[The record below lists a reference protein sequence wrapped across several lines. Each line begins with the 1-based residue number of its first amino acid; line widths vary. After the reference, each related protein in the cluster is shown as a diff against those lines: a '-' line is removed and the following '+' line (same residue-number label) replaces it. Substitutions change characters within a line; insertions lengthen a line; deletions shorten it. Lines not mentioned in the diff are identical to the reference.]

1 MIYLELTD
9 PDICRRSRAMNEL
22 FAYLLL
28 GVATNID
35 NMIIGTTY
43 GLKRH
48 RIDFIS
54 NVMIGFLNG
63 SATFVS
69 VLVGDFLRQFL
80 TEQVGELLGGLVFLT
95 LGFLTIAETYMMDQ
109 ETDEEVE
116 QKPESLASKS
126 GFVRVSRQ
134 EALGLGLGLSVTN
147 IAGGVG
153 AGLAGFEVVRMTIL
167 MFTFSI
173 LPISLGQWL
182 GQHTASRF
190 PQRWAN
196 ITAAT
201 VLTGFGIWK
210 LVGGVTG

>member
-1 MIYLELTD
+1 
-9 PDICRRSRAMNEL
+9 MNEVV
-22 FAYLLL
+22 AYLLL

-48 RIDFIS
+48 RIDFIN
-54 NVMIGFLNG
+54 NVMIGCLNG
-63 SATFVS
+63 AATFIS
-69 VLVGDFLRQFL
+69 VLIGDFLRRFL
-80 TEQVGELLGGLVFLT
+80 TPQVGELLGGLVFLT

-109 ETDEEVE
+109 ELEAEGEAPPDNI
-116 QKPESLASKS
+116 KS
-126 GFVRVSRQ
+126 GYVRVSRQ

-153 AGLAGFEVVRMTIL
+153 AGLAGFEVVRMTLL

-173 LPISLGQWL
+173 LPISLGQWI
-182 GQHTASRF
+182 GQHTASKF

-196 ITAAT
+196 ITAAA

-210 LVGGVTG
+210 LIGGVMS

>member
-1 MIYLELTD
+1 
-9 PDICRRSRAMNEL
+9 MNEVI
-22 FAYLLL
+22 AYLLL

-48 RIDFIS
+48 RIDFVN
-54 NVMIGFLNG
+54 NVMIGSLNG
-63 SATFVS
+63 AATFIS
-69 VLVGDFLRQFL
+69 VLIGDFLRRFL
-80 TEQVGELLGGLVFLT
+80 TPQVGELLGGLVFLT

-109 ETDEEVE
+109 ELEAEGEV
-116 QKPESLASKS
+116 PPDNTNS
-126 GFVRVSRQ
+126 GYVRVSRQ
-134 EALGLGLGLSVTN
+134 EAFGLGLGLSVTN

-153 AGLAGFEVVRMTIL
+153 AGLAGFEVVRMTLL

-173 LPISLGQWL
+173 LPISLGQWI
-182 GQHTASRF
+182 GQRTASKF

-210 LVGGVTG
+210 LVGGVMS

>member
-1 MIYLELTD
+1 
-9 PDICRRSRAMNEL
+9 MNEVV
-22 FAYLLL
+22 AYLLL

-48 RIDFIS
+48 RIDFIN
-54 NVMIGFLNG
+54 NVMIGSLNG
-63 SATFVS
+63 AATFIS
-69 VLVGDFLRQFL
+69 VLIGDFLRQFL
-80 TEQVGELLGGLVFLT
+80 TAQVGELLGGLVFLT

-109 ETDEEVE
+109 ELEAEGEAPPDNNTN
-116 QKPESLASKS
+116 S
-126 GFVRVSRQ
+126 GYVRVSRQ

-153 AGLAGFEVVRMTIL
+153 AGLAGFEVVRMTLL

-173 LPISLGQWL
+173 LPISLGQWI
-182 GQHTASRF
+182 GQHTASKF

-210 LVGGVTG
+210 LVGGVMS

>member
-1 MIYLELTD
+1 
-9 PDICRRSRAMNEL
+9 MNEVI
-22 FAYLLL
+22 AYLLL

-48 RIDFIS
+48 RIDFVN
-54 NVMIGFLNG
+54 NVMIGSLNG
-63 SATFVS
+63 AATFIS
-69 VLVGDFLRQFL
+69 VLIGDFLRRFL
-80 TEQVGELLGGLVFLT
+80 TPQVGELLGGLVFLT

-109 ETDEEVE
+109 DLKAEGEV
-116 QKPESLASKS
+116 PPDNVKS
-126 GFVRVSRQ
+126 GYVQVSRQ

-153 AGLAGFEVVRMTIL
+153 AGLAGFEVVRMTLL

-173 LPISLGQWL
+173 LPISLGQWI
-182 GQHTASRF
+182 GQHTASKF
-190 PQRWAN
+190 PKRWAN

-210 LVGGVTG
+210 LVGGVMS